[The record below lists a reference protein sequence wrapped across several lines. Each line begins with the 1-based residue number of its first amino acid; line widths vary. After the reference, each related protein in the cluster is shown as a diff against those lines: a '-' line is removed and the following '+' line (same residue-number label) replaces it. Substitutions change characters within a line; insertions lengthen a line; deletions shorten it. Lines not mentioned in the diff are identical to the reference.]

1 MKDIEFKK
9 YLEGNKIKIKEWN
22 FYKQNNLLEQ
32 SYTNLI
38 VNTFLDKVWIT
49 NIKEDFWDDYIEVFE
64 SYTKYEEEKEKFKNK
79 LLNKLQEEFKFDINN
94 IKNWTC
100 KFTD

>member
-9 YLEGNKIKIKEWN
+9 YLEWNKVEIKEWN
-22 FYKQNNLLEQ
+22 FYKQNNLLEK
-32 SYTNLI
+32 SYTSLI

-64 SYTKYEEEKEKFKNK
+64 SYTKYEEEKEKFKIK

-94 IKNWTC
+94 IKNWIC